1 MMAKK
6 STGKKSKA
14 KQPEEAKAKQP
25 EEKEEKKEAVG
36 QAKAGANE
44 APSIIQ
50 GEECPICHNKT
61 LTLME
66 SETDVPFFGKTYL
79 FSMNCSNCNYHK
91 ADVESEE
98 EREPSKFTIEID
110 SEADMKIRVV
120 KSSNATVKI
129 PHVGS
134 IEPGETS
141 NGYITNIEGVLQ
153 RMKKIVEMMRDD
165 SEDEEDKKKAKNI
178 LKKLLRVMWGQEK
191 LKLIIED
198 PSGNS
203 AIISDKAVKSKL

>member
-1 MMAKK
+1 MGEKK
-6 STGKKSKA
+6 KA
-14 KQPEEAKAKQP
+14 K
-25 EEKEEKKEAVG
+25 KEEKKKEEKKAKQEGAEGKKEKKVEA
-36 QAKAGANE
+36 AGDE
-44 APSIIQ
+44 GPSVIK

-61 LTLME
+61 LML
-66 SETDVPFFGKTYL
+66 SEATTDVPFFGKTFL
-79 FSMNCSNCNYHK
+79 FSMNCSSCGYHK
-91 ADVESEE
+91 SDVEPEE
-98 EREPSKFTIEID
+98 EREPARYAIEVD

-120 KSSNATVKI
+120 KSANATVKI
-129 PHVGS
+129 PHVGN
-134 IEPGETS
+134 IEPGEAS

-153 RMKKIVEMMRDD
+153 RMKKMVEILRDD

-191 LKLIIED
+191 LKIIIED